1 MTVPKWAKRISAVQE
16 GDLIIIR
23 GEGRLRG
30 VASRSE
36 VPVDQDFIREYTESA
51 KSSCDKRTGKKS
63 PHIQF
68 ANCRTDRELIDFV
81 RRYGPV
87 SASQVFEVAGNT
99 GALTARQ
106 SLPGLQR
113 DHLIFA
119 GAMKLVAAFNA
130 DHPEATMCDG
140 LSEISKGARLD
151 GPTSEIYI
159 EKDFEERPW
168 YGGRLWPFASSIAA
182 EKREGGRH
190 PTSLASLGDKKLL
203 KYSRAVVCS
212 LLNCFP
218 PRLVP
223 SEKSMME
230 LPSYNKAGILPVL
243 YYMMRLDCELE
254 RIRICARAEC
264 GRFFAIERA
273 GQRFCESDCSRLQRQ
288 REYWRTHGKKKRKE
302 RRSNVRGT
310 ETRG

>member
-159 EKDFEERPW
+159 EKDFEERPVVW
-168 YGGRLWPFASSIAA
+168 RQ
-182 EKREGGRH
+182 
-190 PTSLASLGDKKLL
+190 TLA
-203 KYSRAVVCS
+203 VCF
-212 LLNCFP
+212 LH
-218 PRLVP
+218 RRR
-223 SEKSMME
+223 
-230 LPSYNKAGILPVL
+230 KA
-243 YYMMRLDCELE
+243 
-254 RIRICARAEC
+254 
-264 GRFFAIERA
+264 
-273 GQRFCESDCSRLQRQ
+273 
-288 REYWRTHGKKKRKE
+288 
-302 RRSNVRGT
+302 
-310 ETRG
+310 